1 VVALTDAE
9 ASRSLRQESTVEIDD
24 RRVTVVSE
32 VLIEPELLIIT
43 TVFEGNVCIKKTHL
57 ALPSTVARDY
67 QTRGRAALASSLQL
81 QHLRYVRHLVSRDE
95 AGSDHAPGELGVLAT
110 LALGPSGELLR
121 RGGEEH
127 VPGAWLRAA
136 WVVGGMGDS
145 LGKALAL
152 GRLERAELHGAD
164 ITGVITHDP
173 SSETHVKFLDPR
185 VTRLARNP
193 DRKS

>member
-1 VVALTDAE
+1 
-9 ASRSLRQESTVEIDD
+9 
-24 RRVTVVSE
+24 
-32 VLIEPELLIIT
+32 VLLEPELLIVT
-43 TVFEGNVCIKKTHL
+43 TVFEGTLCIKKTHL

-67 QTRGRAALASSLQL
+67 QSRGRAALAASLQL

-95 AGSDHAPGELGVLAT
+95 ASDTAPGEPGVLAT

-136 WVVGGMGDS
+136 WVVGGMADT
-145 LGKALAL
+145 LGQALAL

-164 ITGVITHDP
+164 ISGLITRDAAA
-173 SSETHVKFLDPR
+173 ETHVRFIDPR
-185 VTRLARNP
+185 VTRLARAP
-193 DRKS
+193 GQKP